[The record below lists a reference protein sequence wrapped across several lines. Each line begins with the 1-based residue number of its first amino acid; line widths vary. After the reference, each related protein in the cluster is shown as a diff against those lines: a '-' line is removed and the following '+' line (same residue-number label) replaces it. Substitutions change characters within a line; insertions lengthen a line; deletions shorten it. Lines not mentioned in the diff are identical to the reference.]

1 MAVHPL
7 TCSTKGVR
15 PRPVS
20 LASADSS
27 SRAVMVTSSWPGP
40 LYCWARTCTHH
51 YTLYST
57 VLHCTVLYCTVQCP
71 HQDGLHPRQGRHHL
85 GPVRRGPAPAARAA
99 EAGHPAAAGPQPR
112 GHGVV
117 RVGGQGEGGREVGQ
131 RLVFTLSMG
140 DILS

>member
-1 MAVHPL
+1 M
-7 TCSTKGVR
+7 
-15 PRPVS
+15 S
-20 LASADSS
+20 LGSADSS

-51 YTLYST
+51 YT
-57 VLHCTVLYCTVQCP
+57 LHCTVLYCTVQCP

-85 GPVRRGPAPAARAA
+85 GPVRRGPA

-131 RLVFTLSMG
+131 RLVFSLSMG